1 MFKKVNARKGKIVTI
16 YFEGQPVEAEEGMT
30 VAAAVLEPSHAWTRT
45 SHGGQKRG
53 PYCQMGVCHECLM
66 TIDGVPNQQACLTVV
81 AEGMKV
87 LRQNG
92 VPDFQKKEQRH
103 E

>member
-1 MFKKVNARKGKIVTI
+1 MFKKVSDSKGKNITI
-16 YFEGQPVEAEEGMT
+16 YFEGQPLEVEEGMT
-30 VAAAVLEPSHAWTRT
+30 VAAAVLGPSHGWTRT

-66 TIDGVPNQQACLTVV
+66 TIDGVPNQQACLTAVV
-81 AEGMKV
+81 EGMQIF
-87 LRQNG
+87 RQNG
-92 VPDFQKKEQRH
+92 VPDFHKENSH